1 VKQEKIGIFVCDWGE
16 RPAHGYRSGEL
27 WQRLQRVCARLFIDP
42 NLYRYNKETQE
53 TVAIKV
59 IDLDYAEDDVD
70 DIMKEIAILAQLNSK
85 YVTRCH
91 NVCEIITDRRYF
103 GSYVKGSQL
112 WIVMEYCGGASCA
125 DLVSLVSFCPK
136 LIVDET

>member
-1 VKQEKIGIFVCDWGE
+1 LAASTKGVSDGFVV
-16 RPAHGYRSGEL
+16 S
-27 WQRLQRVCARLFIDP
+27 
-42 NLYRYNKETQE
+42 NLHRYHKETHE

-85 YVTRCH
+85 YVTRWH
-91 NVCEIITDRRYF
+91 TVCEIVADRRYF

-125 DLVSLVSFCPK
+125 DLVLTDFVLSHAHGR
-136 LIVDET
+136 

>member
-1 VKQEKIGIFVCDWGE
+1 MSDGFVV
-16 RPAHGYRSGEL
+16 S
-27 WQRLQRVCARLFIDP
+27 
-42 NLYRYNKETQE
+42 NLHRYHKETHE

-125 DLVSLVSFCPK
+125 DLVFTNFFWPRAHGR
-136 LIVDET
+136 